1 MLVELLFAMVL
12 TAASFH
18 LGNKHPA
25 FSLVPHLSEKFSP
38 KLFSLIRLV
47 HMATGK
53 EMAMVRYS

>member
-1 MLVELLFAMVL
+1 MELLFVMVL

-47 HMATGK
+47 HMATDK
-53 EMAMVRYS
+53 ETAVERYS